1 MPSIEQAAD
10 ERFQEPVVSV
20 RINATGGERWDA
32 IVKQTVAF
40 FPASKLAIPLDT
52 STYTW
57 NWRLYGIAFN
67 GPNGETA
74 EELKERYSNVMKA
87 AAAAAAASAAV
98 SVVAATGVRLES
110 QTEKNG

>member
-10 ERFQEPVVSV
+10 EGFQDPVVSI

-32 IVKQTVAF
+32 IVKQKVAF
-40 FPASKLAIPLDT
+40 FSAPNLAIPLDT

-67 GPNGETA
+67 GRHGETA
-74 EELKERYSNVMKA
+74 EEL
-87 AAAAAAASAAV
+87 
-98 SVVAATGVRLES
+98 
-110 QTEKNG
+110 QQ